1 MEDSKHM
8 LELGAWG
15 GYSAPESIE
24 IKLYPLDPL
33 CQSQFRG
40 NGKID
45 IYIEESLDWDE
56 E

>member
-1 MEDSKHM
+1 MKDINTCLNSVH
-8 LELGAWG
+8 G
-15 GYSAPESIE
+15 GYSAPESIV

-40 NGKID
+40 GDKLD